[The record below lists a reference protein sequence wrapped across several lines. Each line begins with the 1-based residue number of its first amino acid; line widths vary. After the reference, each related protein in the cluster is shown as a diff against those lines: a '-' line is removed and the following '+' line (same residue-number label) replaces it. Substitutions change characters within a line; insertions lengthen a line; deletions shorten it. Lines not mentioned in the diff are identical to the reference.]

1 MIKKNTNKIIKN
13 GFSRKFKISLLNL
26 NFVMIYIIHKMI
38 VSLKN
43 DLNYLKDIIF
53 ECFLKEYSRLF
64 FFFN

>member
-1 MIKKNTNKIIKN
+1 MIKKITKKIIKN

-43 DLNYLKDIIF
+43 DLNYLKDIILNAF
-53 ECFLKEYSRLF
+53 
-64 FFFN
+64 